1 MLWCVGPSCEI
12 GYYGVALISSL
23 YDGEHGQC
31 CPDVLRPELVLLNQ
45 TVRRVLRIKLD
56 GPVTNNA
63 ILLQGWMDGNN
74 LTCIST
80 VLRTHQLPVSNHTSK
95 YTTWRN

>member
-63 ILLQGWMDGNN
+63 ILLQGWMDGN
-74 LTCIST
+74 
-80 VLRTHQLPVSNHTSK
+80 TSHVH
-95 YTTWRN
+95 

>member
-45 TVRRVLRIKLD
+45 AVRRVLRIKLD

-63 ILLQGWMDGNN
+63 ILLQGWMDGN
-74 LTCIST
+74 TSQVSRAST
-80 VLRTHQLPVSNHTSK
+80 RSAGQHTEHTH
-95 YTTWRN
+95 TT